1 MSAFDPSVARFFAS
15 PAAFRAWL
23 ATHHES
29 ASELWVGFHRKGTGR
44 PSLTWPESVDE
55 ALCFGWIDGV
65 RKRVDDERYV
75 IRFTPRKPAS
85 AWSAVNLAK
94 MEALLAEGRVKP
106 AGLAAYE
113 RRSEA
118 KSRIYSY
125 EQRRQAT
132 FPPELARRF
141 RAEKGAWK
149 FFAAQPPGYRSIAT
163 FWVVSAKREET
174 RLRRLQKLIDCS
186 AEGRRL
192 PQLAPPERKP
202 PGR

>member
-1 MSAFDPSVARFFAS
+1 LSAFDPSGARFFAS
-15 PAAFRAWL
+15 PAALRAWL
-23 ATHHES
+23 AKHHET
-29 ASELWVGFHRKGTGR
+29 ATELWVGFHKKGTGR
-44 PSLTWPESVDE
+44 PSLTWSESVDE

-85 AWSAVNLAK
+85 TWSAVNIAK
-94 MEALLAEGRVKP
+94 MEALLAAGRVAP
-106 AGLAAYE
+106 AGRAAWQ

-125 EQRRQAT
+125 EQRRKAT

-141 RAEKGAWK
+141 RADKGAWA
-149 FFAAQPPGYRSIAT
+149 FFAAQPPGYRSVAT
-163 FWVVSAKREET
+163 FWVVSAKREAT
-174 RLRRLQKLIDCS
+174 RLRRLQKLVDCS

-192 PQLAPPERKP
+192 PELLPPERKP
-202 PGR
+202 SAR

>member
-132 FPPELARRF
+132 FPPSSRAASAPRRGPGSSSP
-141 RAEKGAWK
+141 RS
-149 FFAAQPPGYRSIAT
+149 PGYRSIAT

-192 PQLAPPERKP
+192 PELARPERKP